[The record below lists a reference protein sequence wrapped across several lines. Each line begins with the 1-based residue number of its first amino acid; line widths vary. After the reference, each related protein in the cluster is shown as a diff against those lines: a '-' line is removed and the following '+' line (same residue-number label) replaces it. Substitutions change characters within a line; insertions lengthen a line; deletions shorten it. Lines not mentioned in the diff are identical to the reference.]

1 MSRDVGKPPEVDFA
15 AAMSNRYT
23 PEPATVAPA
32 PRPTSGKSASDSQP
46 AMTRRS
52 WLLPVELADA
62 FAAAAARIHHQ
73 SQGAVSKSAAQAAL
87 LRVALDHE
95 SEVAAALLEETTS
108 ESHG

>member
-1 MSRDVGKPPEVDFA
+1 MSRDVGNPPEVDFA

-23 PEPATVAPA
+23 PEPATDTAA
-32 PRPTSGKSASDSQP
+32 PRPAATAGKRAEQP

-73 SQGAVSKSAAQAAL
+73 SHGAVSKSAAQAAL
-87 LRVALDHE
+87 IRTALE
-95 SEVAAALLEETTS
+95 REAEVTAELLGETTP
-108 ESHG
+108 E